1 MVKSQEKSEKKVK
14 REGKDGLDKGEMQ
27 RIKKED
33 CRIRWLRL
41 QVDLTRAILYQDP
54 ELDLDSARTMVLELR
69 EKVLKEFPGKDD
81 TFDLILL
88 PRFERIL
95 RERWSGGLVD
105 DGPVQ

>member
-1 MVKSQEKSEKKVK
+1 MKSQGKSEKKVK
-14 REGKDGLDKGEMQ
+14 RKGKGSLDKGEVQ
-27 RIKKED
+27 RIKEEEG
-33 CRIRWLRL
+33 RIRWLRL

-69 EKVLKEFPGKDD
+69 KKVLKQFPGKDD

-88 PRFERIL
+88 PRFDRIL
-95 RERWSGGLVD
+95 RERWSEGLVD